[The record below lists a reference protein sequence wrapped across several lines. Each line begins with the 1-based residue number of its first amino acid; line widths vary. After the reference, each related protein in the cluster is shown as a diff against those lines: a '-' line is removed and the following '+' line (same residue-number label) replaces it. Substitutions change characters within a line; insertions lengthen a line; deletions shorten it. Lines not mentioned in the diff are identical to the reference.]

1 MNTRLQL
8 YQTKKKKKWPWVV
21 ALLVLLL
28 TGGGTYYAT
37 QTGLINWQPLIA
49 SISMSQ
55 TAEPEEVQSAEP
67 TPPVVEENP
76 QKEEPEKEPEISD
89 PLPLEEI
96 DRSGAKGYEGNETL
110 PTEPTYIDGILM
122 ASKQYPLPAD
132 YAPGES
138 TEARTAFNEMA
149 AAALLDNI
157 RLVAF
162 STYRSFERQQELYT
176 RYVNNDGQEAADR
189 YSARPG
195 HSEHQSGLAFDIG
208 EENAEQHF
216 ARESFGETAAG
227 KWVAENAHTYGF
239 ILRYPEGKEKIT
251 GYMYEPWHFR
261 FIGKEKAQAVY
272 ASGLTL
278 EEYLEQ

>member
-21 ALLVLLL
+21 ALVLVLMA
-28 TGGGTYYAT
+28 GGGIYYAT
-37 QTGLINWQPLIA
+37 HTGYINWQQLVAGETTP
-49 SISMSQ
+49 IS
-55 TAEPEEVQSAEP
+55 EPATPVEQSG
-67 TPPVVEENP
+67 PVVEPEP
-76 QKEEPEKEPEISD
+76 VEPTTPLEEEPEVEE

-96 DRSGAKGYEGNETL
+96 DRSGAKGYEGNEIL
-110 PTEPTYIDGILM
+110 PTEPTYIDGILI
-122 ASKQYPLPAD
+122 ASKQYPLPST

-138 TEARTAFNEMA
+138 KEARAAFKEMA

-162 STYRSFERQQELYT
+162 STYRSFERQQELYA
-176 RYVNNDGQEAADR
+176 RYVGNDGQEAADR

-195 HSEHQSGLAFDIG
+195 YSEHQTGLAFDIG

-216 ARESFGETAAG
+216 ARESFGETPAG
-227 KWVAENAHTYGF
+227 KWVAEQAHNYGF
-239 ILRYPEGKEKIT
+239 ILRYPQGKEKIT

-261 FIGKEKAQAVY
+261 YIGKERAQKVY
-272 ASGLTL
+272 ESGLTL

>member
-8 YQTKKKKKWPWVV
+8 YQTKKKKKWPWIVV
-21 ALLVLLL
+21 IVLLL
-28 TGGGTYYAT
+28 AAGGGTYYAT
-37 QTGLINWQPLIA
+37 HAGLINWQQLMANIKTT
-49 SISMSQ
+49 Q
-55 TAEPEEVQSAEP
+55 QAEPPVPEEEPTPVEP
-67 TPPVVEENP
+67 TPPVVEE
-76 QKEEPEKEPEISD
+76 EPEVAD

-110 PTEPTYIDGILM
+110 PIEPTYIDGILM
-122 ASKQYPLPAD
+122 ASKQYPLPSG

-138 TEARTAFNEMA
+138 PEARAAFNEMA
-149 AAALLDNI
+149 AAALLDDI

-162 STYRSFERQQELYT
+162 STYRSFERQQEIYA
-176 RYVNNDGQEAADR
+176 RYVGNDGQEAADR

-195 HSEHQSGLAFDIG
+195 YSEHQTGLAFDIG

-227 KWVAENAHTYGF
+227 KWVAEHAHTYGF
-239 ILRYPEGKEKIT
+239 ILRYPKGKEKIT

-261 FIGKEKAQAVY
+261 YIGKEKAQAVY
-272 ASGLTL
+272 VSGLTL

>member
-8 YQTKKKKKWPWVV
+8 YQTKKKKKWPWIV
-21 ALLVLLL
+21 ALVLLL
-28 TGGGTYYAT
+28 TAGAGTYYAT
-37 QTGLINWQPLIA
+37 HTGILNWSQLMGNVASTQPVEP
-49 SISMSQ
+49 
-55 TAEPEEVQSAEP
+55 TVPEEPTPTEP
-67 TPPVVEENP
+67 TPPVE
-76 QKEEPEKEPEISD
+76 EEPEVAD

-96 DRSGAKGYEGNETL
+96 DRSGSKGYEGNETL
-110 PTEPTYIDGILM
+110 PTEPTYIDGILI

-138 TEARTAFNEMA
+138 KEARAAFNEMA
-149 AAALLDNI
+149 AAAVLENI

-227 KWVAENAHTYGF
+227 KWVAEQAHSYGF

-261 FIGKEKAQAVY
+261 YIGKEKAQAVHE
-272 ASGLTL
+272 SGLTL